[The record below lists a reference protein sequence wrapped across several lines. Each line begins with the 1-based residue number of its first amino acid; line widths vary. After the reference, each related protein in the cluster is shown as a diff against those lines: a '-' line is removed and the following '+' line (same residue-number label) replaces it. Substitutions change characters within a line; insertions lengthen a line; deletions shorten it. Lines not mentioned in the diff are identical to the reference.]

1 MKTTVAKRIKSARTL
16 AGFSLRELS
25 HKMDG
30 LISYNAISKYEKGLM
45 LPDSKV
51 MIQLAKALEVKVDYF
66 FLPYNVKIDNIE
78 FRKKSKLSVKREKA
92 IKEKVTDAI
101 SRYIQLEEFL
111 NVSYAFENPI
121 QKLIIKDGNDV
132 ENAVNL
138 LLEKWDLGTNAL
150 PNVID
155 LLEDKEIKIIEIEA
169 DEHFDGFSGWAN
181 NQIPLI
187 IINKKSF
194 SVERKRFTALHELG
208 HLVLNFSKDL
218 AHKDIERLCLRFAG
232 AMLMP
237 KATFLTEM
245 GTARNRVG
253 ISELTA
259 IKETYG
265 ISIQA
270 VMHRAKDL
278 GIVNQ
283 QRYVQFRRWINAN
296 GRRKKEEGLGKYIG
310 REESNRFKQ
319 LLHRAAA
326 EDIISMSKA
335 ANLANVKLA
344 VFRDEFF
351 AV

>member
-25 HKMDG
+25 EKMNG
-30 LISYNAISKYEKGLM
+30 LISYNAISKYEKGEM
-45 LPDSKV
+45 MPDSKV
-51 MIQLAKALEVKVDYF
+51 MVQLAKALQVKVDYF
-66 FLPYNVKIDNIE
+66 FMPYNVKIDNIE
-78 FRKKSKLSVKREKA
+78 FRKKSKLSVKRENA
-92 IKEKVTDAI
+92 IKESVTDAI

-111 NVSYAFENPI
+111 NVSYSFDNPI
-121 QKLIIKDGNDV
+121 QSLVIKTGDDI
-132 ENAVNL
+132 EHAVNK
-138 LLEKWDLGTNAL
+138 LLEVWDLGINAL

-155 LLEDKEIKIIEIEA
+155 LLEDKEIKVIEIEA

-181 NQIPLI
+181 DQIPLI
-187 IINKKSF
+187 IVNKSF

-218 AHKDIERLCLRFAG
+218 LPKDIERLCHRFAG

-237 KATFLTEM
+237 KATFLREM
-245 GTARNRVG
+245 GAARNRVS
-253 ISELTA
+253 ISELIA

-265 ISIQA
+265 ISVQA
-270 VMHRAKDL
+270 AMHRAKDL

-283 QRYVQFRRWINAN
+283 QRYIQFRKWINSDN
-296 GRRKKEEGLGKYIG
+296 NRKKEIGLGTYIG

-344 VFRDEFF
+344 EFRDEFF
-351 AV
+351 AP